1 MLQKKKLFLF
11 DIDGTIALG
20 NQLINGARELLD
32 YLVEKKKT
40 IFFITNNST
49 RSQQDYVAYFEQWGI
64 AVSEE
69 MFMTAGVLT
78 AEYFKKNLFD
88 KKIFLMASSELTEEF
103 AKRGLHIVD
112 HYEEDIDC
120 VLICLDKTMTFQKLA
135 DACRLL
141 QDENVLFYATNMDLS
156 CPTDCGVIPDCGSI
170 CKMIECVTGRKPRYI
185 GKPAPD
191 IVELCLKKAGCNSEE
206 AIVVGDRIDTDMVC
220 AQNAGVEG
228 ALLLSGATSKKD
240 MENSN
245 ILISYVFEDAKSL
258 LENLLIG

>member
-78 AEYFKKNLFD
+78 AEYFKKNL
-88 KKIFLMASSELTEEF
+88 
-103 AKRGLHIVD
+103 
-112 HYEEDIDC
+112 
-120 VLICLDKTMTFQKLA
+120 
-135 DACRLL
+135 
-141 QDENVLFYATNMDLS
+141 
-156 CPTDCGVIPDCGSI
+156 
-170 CKMIECVTGRKPRYI
+170 
-185 GKPAPD
+185 
-191 IVELCLKKAGCNSEE
+191 
-206 AIVVGDRIDTDMVC
+206 
-220 AQNAGVEG
+220 
-228 ALLLSGATSKKD
+228 
-240 MENSN
+240 
-245 ILISYVFEDAKSL
+245 
-258 LENLLIG
+258 